1 MRERLPKMS
10 QLVALQ
16 KVVQTGSINAAAK
29 ALGMSQPAV
38 SRTIRE
44 LEETLQV
51 QLLVRGAEGVRM
63 TEAGKSFAANCSLIL
78 QSLRRAKAQSLA
90 LGGRTEAR
98 VSVGVSPISARSIL
112 VPALSALGREI
123 PGCEFHVEAG
133 PIERHLPQLRDG
145 TLDFAIGNADANISL
160 AALALEPLFECPFY
174 FVCARG
180 NPFENARS
188 LAELSGAKWWI
199 TGEHR
204 VMERKSSAFR
214 AIVSRQILSTRTNT
228 VGIPMVLEH
237 GYLALL
243 STVQIRHFRNLLSI
257 IPIRD
262 VSVTGRYVVARL
274 KDMPLTS
281 SAERLLALM
290 HREADAYPWTL

>member
-1 MRERLPKMS
+1 MQEKLPKMN

-16 KVVQTGSINAAAK
+16 SVVQTGSINAAAK
-29 ALGMSQPAV
+29 TLGMSQPAV

-44 LEETLQV
+44 LEEALQV
-51 QLLVRGAEGVRM
+51 QLLVRGAEGVRL

-78 QSLRRAKAQSLA
+78 QSLRRAQAQSLA
-90 LGGRTEAR
+90 LGGKCETR
-98 VSVGVSPISARSIL
+98 VSIGVSPITARSIL
-112 VPALSALGREI
+112 VPALSSLGREF
-123 PGCEFHVEAG
+123 PECEFHVEAG

-145 TLDFAIGNADANISL
+145 TLDFAIGNAEAKLSGGD
-160 AALALEPLFECPFY
+160 LALEPLFECPFF

-180 NPFENARS
+180 SAYESARS
-188 LAELSGAKWWI
+188 LSELSGARWWI

-214 AIVSRQILSTRTNT
+214 ALAKGQSLSTRSNT
-228 VGIPMVLEH
+228 VGIQMVLRH

-243 STVQIRHFRNLLSI
+243 STVQIRHFRDQMSI

-262 VSVTGRYVVARL
+262 VSVTGRYVAVRL
-274 KDMPLTS
+274 KDMPMTS

-290 HREADAYPWTL
+290 HREADAYCWKL